1 MMKLL
6 AAGAS
11 PFVRKV
17 RLTASMKG
25 LSGQL
30 EVIEPDDPNIEQL
43 KARNPLG
50 KIPVLL
56 RDDGTTIFDSHVI
69 CEYLDALAA
78 APVLFPGDGEARWAM
93 LTRAAL
99 ADGILES
106 GVLIVYETRY
116 RPSDKYVESWVA
128 MQQAKIDA
136 ALGQL
141 EAAPPEWNDHPDY
154 GHITVAA
161 ALGYLDF
168 RQEGRWRAAHPKMVQ
183 WLEEFRRAVPGFDE
197 TAPPAS

>member
-1 MMKLL
+1 MKLL
-6 AAGAS
+6 AAGPS

-17 RLTASMKG
+17 RLTASLKG
-25 LSGQL
+25 LAGQL
-30 EVIEPDDPNIEQL
+30 DVIQLDDPQIDRL

-56 RDDGTTIFDSHVI
+56 CDDGATLFDSHVI
-69 CEYLDALAA
+69 CEYLDSQAA
-78 APVLFPGDGEARWAM
+78 APVLFPGDGPARWDM

-99 ADGILES
+99 ADGILEA

-116 RPSDKYVESWVA
+116 RPEDKYVESWVA

-141 EAAPPEWNDHPDY
+141 EAAPPAWSGNPDY
-154 GHITVAA
+154 GHITVAV

-168 RQEGRWRAAHPKMVQ
+168 RQEGRWRAANPNMVQ
-183 WLEEFRRAVPGFDE
+183 WLEAFRQAVPGFDE
-197 TAPPAS
+197 TAPPAA

>member
-17 RLTASMKG
+17 RLTASVKG
-25 LSGQL
+25 LGGQL
-30 EVIEPDDPNIEQL
+30 EVIQPDDPGIDQL

-56 RDDGTTIFDSHVI
+56 CDDGTTIFDSHVI
-69 CEYLDALAA
+69 CEYLDGQAA
-78 APVLFPGDGEARWAM
+78 SPVLFPGDGQARWEM

-99 ADGILES
+99 ADGILEA
-106 GVLIVYETRY
+106 GVLIVYETRF
-116 RPSDKYVESWVA
+116 RPEDKYVESWVA
-128 MQQAKIDA
+128 MQQTKIDTA
-136 ALGQL
+136 VAQL
-141 EAAPPEWNDHPDY
+141 EAAPPEWKDHPDY
-154 GHITVAA
+154 SHITVAT

-168 RQEGRWRAAHPKMVQ
+168 RQDGKWRAANPNMVR
-183 WLEEFRRAVPGFDE
+183 WLDEFRQAVPGFDE
-197 TAPPAS
+197 SAPPAS